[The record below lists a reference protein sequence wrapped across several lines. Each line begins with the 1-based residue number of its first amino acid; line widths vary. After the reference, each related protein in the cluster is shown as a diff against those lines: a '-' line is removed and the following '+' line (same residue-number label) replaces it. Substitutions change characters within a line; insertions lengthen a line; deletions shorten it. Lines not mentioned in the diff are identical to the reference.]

1 MEAMFTNLA
10 NELGH
15 HLAYLFIYIYIYIY
29 HRTKSL
35 KFQRSWG
42 TTSRHQA
49 TVRRGQTT
57 GNLEKRVLGAL
68 VDAASGGLGEDSQKS
83 LGHLHGGASPIKNGY
98 KPNYRN

>member
-1 MEAMFTNLA
+1 METMFSNLA

-15 HLAYLFIYIYIYIY
+15 HLAYLYIYIY

-35 KFQRSWG
+35 KFQRTWG

-68 VDAASGGLGEDSQKS
+68 VDAASGGHGEDSQKS
-83 LGHLHGGASPIKNGY
+83 LGHLHGDVPPVKN
-98 KPNYRN
+98 